1 LNESE
6 NNTPKGA
13 ENADEQWYKSKH
25 RPTKHLPDGWKRRD
39 FDDGSGGLLTPEGNS
54 VISYDLQT
62 KEYKVD
68 GKWHYMGDEGID
80 MEYLEKLAFAKY
92 VQLATANE
100 ALSASLSQKGY
111 IDMGYMSS
119 LTRFSYDKLLSDLE
133 GVVFLNIGSASDQ
146 TKTYVTAD
154 EYLSGNIKEK
164 LMQAKAAQATI
175 NDGSFD
181 VNVTALEAAMQQNET
196 QKNQN
201 NKERVNMSKFDIQ
214 ARVNPLTD
222 QTKPT
227 KAMASVTID
236 DVIAI
241 NNLTIVEAN
250 KSLFVGYPQNRDSE
264 GGYRDIVE
272 FLRDKDDKMLPE
284 AVELKDAI
292 QKKLVEMFKNGER
305 ATPDKAEADKK
316 PVDHEIKAYVTP
328 LPNSETSTR
337 GLGTVQVGEL
347 FKINSVRVNE
357 NTKEGSENFG
367 KLYVAMPA
375 RPDSRIEGGYKDV
388 VHPVNK
394 EFGEKLRGAVLK
406 RYENQLSWNEK
417 AAGKDKPDQQREKP
431 PTNRSADERG

>member
-1 LNESE
+1 MRDSTKNTVEVESVLQRPEWGGDGEVHINMEVGSDELYVEIRLAGIPLEKKDYGDITVGFEFHSIEAWLNNVKVAEPHDGVG
-6 NNTPKGA
+6 NVVDFIKG
-13 ENADEQWYKSKH
+13 
-25 RPTKHLPDGWKRRD
+25 
-39 FDDGSGGLLTPEGNS
+39 F
-54 VISYDLQT
+54 
-62 KEYKVD
+62 VD
-68 GKWHYMGDEGID
+68 GTR
-80 MEYLEKLAFAKY
+80 EYNDLYDDLKEHQYLFHNLEHEIQGKTSIA
-92 VQLATANE
+92 
-100 ALSASLSQKGY
+100 
-111 IDMGYMSS
+111 
-119 LTRFSYDKLLSDLE
+119 DLE
-133 GVVFLNIGSASDQ
+133 QSLAAKQANPNIAQGQ
-146 TKTYVTAD
+146 
-154 EYLSGNIKEK
+154 KEK
-164 LMQAKAAQATI
+164 EQ
-175 NDGSFD
+175 S
-181 VNVTALEAAMQQNET
+181 
-196 QKNQN
+196 
-201 NKERVNMSKFDIQ
+201 NMSKFDIQ
-214 ARVNPLTD
+214 ARVNPLSD

-305 ATPDKAEADKK
+305 ATPVKAEADKK

-357 NTKEGSENFG
+357 NTKEGAENFG

-375 RPDSRIEGGYKDV
+375 RPDKRIEGGYKDV
-388 VHPVNK
+388 VHPVNA

-431 PTNRSADERG
+431 ATNRNAGERD